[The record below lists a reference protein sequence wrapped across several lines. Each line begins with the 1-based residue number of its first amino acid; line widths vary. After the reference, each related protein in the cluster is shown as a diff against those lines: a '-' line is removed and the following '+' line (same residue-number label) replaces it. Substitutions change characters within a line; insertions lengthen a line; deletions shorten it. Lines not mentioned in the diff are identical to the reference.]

1 MHNPQD
7 PALSDHIL
15 TDRIEAEQKARVKA
29 TGSIWAMATAML
41 GICIPLVAIT
51 ESGVILPLAVILGA
65 SISTTT
71 VWNKFGKHR
80 DRHLQA
86 TQQTQRLEQRLQTL
100 EAILT
105 SDERFEPQ
113 LTPATRTNQPQPFNP
128 LQSKPP
134 QP

>member
-1 MHNPQD
+1 MNPQA
-7 PALSDHIL
+7 PEERA
-15 TDRIEAEQKARVKA
+15 TAEQNAKIKA
-29 TGSIWAMATAML
+29 TSSIWALATGML

-65 SISTTT
+65 SISTAS

-80 DRHLQA
+80 DRHHQA
-86 TQQTQRLEQRLQTL
+86 AQQTQALEERVRNL

-105 SDERFEPQ
+105 SDDRFQPQ